1 MSTPRS
7 RAQWLRG
14 GLVGGC
20 SAAVTAGA
28 HTSAGAE
35 LPGGAALTAALL
47 VCATAG
53 AVLARIRLDGRR
65 GRVLGVVAA
74 LALAQALGH
83 VTFVLSGGGHHH
95 AAALGLTGS
104 MVAAHVV
111 AAAALGAAISAVEY
125 LYVVCSSV
133 LRWLRVF
140 AALVIR
146 PQARRAHFALRAVVA
161 ESVLLNSGL
170 GMRAPPGRFATA
182 A

>member
-14 GLVGGC
+14 ALVGGS
-20 SAAVTAGA
+20 SAVVTAGA

-35 LPGGAALTAALL
+35 LPGGAALIAAVL

-65 GRVLGVVAA
+65 ARVLVVVAT
-74 LALAQALGH
+74 LGLAQLLGH
-83 VTFVLSGGGHHH
+83 LTFVTAGGHHH
-95 AAALGLTGS
+95 AAAFGLTGS
-104 MVAAHVV
+104 MVAAHAV
-111 AAAALGAAISAVEY
+111 AALALGAAISAVEY

-133 LRWLRVF
+133 LRWLRVY
-140 AALVIR
+140 AALAMR
-146 PQARRAHFALRAVVA
+146 PQVRNPHFTLKTIVA
-161 ESVLLNSGL
+161 ESVLLSSGL

-182 A
+182 W